1 MFGCCDRRIESRCGH
16 GFCVLCRQRLRHELG
31 SRATEEVEEE
41 EEEEEEEEDLQLIPE
56 VTNISNSR
64 NVV

>member
-1 MFGCCDRRIESRCGH
+1 MVDFCDRRIESRCGH

-41 EEEEEEEEDLQLIPE
+41 EEEEEEDLQLIPE

>member
-1 MFGCCDRRIESRCGH
+1 MKFDVWV
-16 GFCVLCRQRLRHELG
+16 FF
-31 SRATEEVEEE
+31 EEEEEGEGEEE

-64 NVV
+64 NVM